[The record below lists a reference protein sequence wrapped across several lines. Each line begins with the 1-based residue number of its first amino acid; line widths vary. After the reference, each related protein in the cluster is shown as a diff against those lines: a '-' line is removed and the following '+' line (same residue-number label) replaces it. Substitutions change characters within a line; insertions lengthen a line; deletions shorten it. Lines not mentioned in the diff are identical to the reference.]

1 MPLNKTKPR
10 NLSARIFL
18 LGLGLSIIGLVAI
31 YNSSAIEGYTDF
43 QDKFHFVRNQL
54 VWLTLGV
61 TLFFIIQNIS
71 LNLIKKATPTIL
83 IVSLILMLLVLI
95 PGIGSKL
102 QGARRWLHFGPIGIQ
117 PSEFFKLSIILY
129 LSSWLE
135 KGQSIKAFLLFTLIS
150 LSLVMFQPDLG
161 TASVIVASAF
171 TLYYISGASLK
182 DMSFFF
188 MLLISLVALLI
199 IVSPYRLR
207 RLQTFLDPT
216 QDPLGSSYHINQVLL
231 GLGSGRFSGVGLG
244 KSRQKYAYLPESTTD
259 SIFVIVGEE
268 LGFIGGSILIG
279 MYLAFI
285 LSAFNI
291 VEKASTHYQRL
302 LGSGLTL
309 LLLTQ
314 VFVNLGAMVAL
325 IPLTGMPLPFISYGG
340 SSLITGYISL
350 GILANIAKT
359 K

>member
-1 MPLNKTKPR
+1 MQTSK

-18 LGLGLSIIGLVAI
+18 LGLGISIIGLTAI

-43 QDKFHFVRNQL
+43 GNKYHFVKNQL
-54 VWLTLGV
+54 IWLALGIS
-61 TLFFIIQNIS
+61 LFFIIQNIS
-71 LNLIKKATPTIL
+71 LDLIKKATPAVFFT
-83 IVSLILMLLVLI
+83 SLILMVLVLI
-95 PGIGSKL
+95 PGVGSKL
-102 QGARRWLHFGPIGIQ
+102 QGARRWLSLGLVGMQ
-117 PSEFFKLSIILY
+117 PSEFFKLSIIIY
-129 LSSWLE
+129 LASWLE
-135 KGQSIKAFLLFTLIS
+135 TAKPLKAFLFLTLS
-150 LSLVMFQPDLG
+150 CLTLVMLQPDLG
-161 TASVIVASAF
+161 TAVVITASAF
-171 TLYYISGASLK
+171 TLYYLSGAKLK

-188 MLLISLVALLI
+188 ILLSSLIALLI

-207 RLQTFLDPT
+207 RLQTFMDPT

-231 GLGSGRFSGVGLG
+231 GLGSGGFSGVGLG

-259 SIFVIVGEE
+259 SIFVVVGEE
-268 LGFIGGSILIG
+268 LGFIGGTILIG
-279 MYLAFI
+279 LFAAFI

-291 VEKASTHYQRL
+291 AKKASNHYRRL
-302 LGSGLTL
+302 LASGLTL

-340 SSLITGYISL
+340 SSLITTYISL